1 MKREYTPEEQQ
12 IYDRSSPGDQALFD
26 KFGMQCFDDFD
37 CRPSNSYTKADL
49 DAVMPDYL
57 NTMIADRNGSK

>member
-1 MKREYTPEEQQ
+1 MKHQFTPEEQA

-37 CRPSNSYTKADL
+37 CRPDRSFAQADL
-49 DAVMPDYL
+49 DAVTPDYL
-57 NTMIADRNGSK
+57 KTMIADRHGSK